1 MFSGFALFPLRC
13 QIVHLLSVVLPSD
26 CSVAQVDV
34 ETMVV
39 EVGSCGFTAALC
51 PCTCTGVFLLL
62 DAMGLS
68 FTNFSYLRQA
78 CVACVSVMQNLH
90 HVFTWQ

>member
-26 CSVAQVDV
+26 CNVAQVDV

-39 EVGSCGFTAALC
+39 EVVLGDLQLALC
-51 PCTCTGVFLLL
+51 PCVCTGVFLLL

-68 FTNFSYLRQA
+68 LTNFSYLRQA
-78 CVACVSVMQNLH
+78 CVACVSLMQNLH
-90 HVFTWQ
+90 HVLT